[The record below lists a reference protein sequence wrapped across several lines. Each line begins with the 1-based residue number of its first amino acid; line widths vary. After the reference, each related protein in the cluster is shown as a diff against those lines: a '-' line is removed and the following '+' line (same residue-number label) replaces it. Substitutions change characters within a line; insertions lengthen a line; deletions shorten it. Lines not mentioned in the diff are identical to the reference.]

1 MASLF
6 MGTLTVLMLGG
17 GVLSPAISSA
27 KNMGDINNSIDRAQ
41 SNYNDLESKWQ
52 DVFKKQGKLTTEM
65 SDDIVNT
72 FAQIN
77 ANIDQANKSHAEFQD
92 QNRTIQ
98 YIGIMMVFFI
108 FFLLLLKQYDLFDT
122 INDILLYPFRIFKK
136 N

>member
-1 MASLF
+1 